1 MANGLPKR
9 VVFRKPKLDNSKLIN
24 LKPLTEQSINLKP
37 DKKTKPI
44 DKPKI
49 NSQQTEEPTLE
60 IPDKDQ
66 QEIIY
71 TKSKRSII
79 IKKEPVH
86 SNSTLE
92 NTIPQQK
99 TFDEKFLDKIN
110 IKSRITKD
118 EKTLQKITKPEIKPT
133 IKPKTSK
140 VKRKFNP
147 YIFISLIACV
157 LLIIW
162 LYKIIKDY
170 LIDKLDGSLAS
181 FMYIITNIMLV
192 IITFIW
198 FIIELLMEDKNEKK

>member
-9 VVFRKPKLDNSKLIN
+9 VVFKKPKLDNSKLVN
-24 LKPLTEQSINLKP
+24 LKPLVEQSINLKP
-37 DKKTKPI
+37 EKKSKPI
-44 DKPKI
+44 DKPKLT
-49 NSQQTEEPTLE
+49 SQQIEEPVID
-60 IPDKDQ
+60 IPDEDQ

-86 SNSTLE
+86 SN
-92 NTIPQQK
+92 NTIISKDVIPQQK

-157 LLIIW
+157 LLIVW

-170 LIDKLDGSLAS
+170 LVDKLDGSLAS

-198 FIIELLMEDKNEKK
+198 FIVELLMEDKK